1 MTKTEFKSEGK
12 TVSYEILEDGYIIY
26 IGGVAS
32 IHQYEPYIPY
42 PDLSYEEG
50 CLKQIGDLVS
60 SQQQQEDTANKEQ
73 QIEALQE
80 QVNMLTEAIMEMSAD
95 VYGE

>member
-26 IGGVAS
+26 LDGVACV
-32 IHQYEPYIPY
+32 HQYEPYIPY

-50 CLKQIGDLVS
+50 CLKQIRNLVF
-60 SQQQQEDTANKEQ
+60 SQRQEETTDKEQ
-73 QIEALQE
+73 QIEVLQE